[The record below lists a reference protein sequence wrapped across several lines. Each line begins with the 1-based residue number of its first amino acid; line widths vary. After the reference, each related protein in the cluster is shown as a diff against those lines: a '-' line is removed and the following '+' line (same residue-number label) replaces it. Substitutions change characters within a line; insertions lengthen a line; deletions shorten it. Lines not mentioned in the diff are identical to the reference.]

1 MKKILVLTTNRAD
14 YSKLEQVI
22 NILYKNKKI
31 QLYTVVSGSHLL
43 TDYGSTYKNIKYPI
57 YKKINSL
64 IQSEDLKM
72 MSESVGF
79 ALIKYSS
86 ILEEIEPNYVIL
98 HGDRFDILS
107 MSNACL
113 LMNIPIIH
121 IEGGETSGC
130 IDNKIRDIVSISSK
144 YHIVSNNN
152 AKQKLTRLL
161 NTDKNIFNFGCPI
174 IDKYVSFKMTQELW
188 DICKKKVIG
197 KTGLNLEPKKYIV
210 MIFHVDSINREE
222 SEEQFKKL
230 FLLLKETNK
239 QIICFYPN
247 IDSITKDLVR
257 FMDKRSYPIDKNII
271 LLKNIESYTF
281 ITLLYNCGLFIGNS
295 SALVREAPVLNI
307 PTILI
312 GKRQKNRVLYKSTN
326 YFEKI
331 DKEKL
336 CNHIDNVFGK
346 KIESEYVYGNGT
358 FCNKFIKFIDKL

>member
-1 MKKILVLTTNRAD
+1 MKKFLVLTTNRAD

-22 NILYKNKKI
+22 DILHKNKKI
-31 QLYTVVSGSHLL
+31 TLYLVVSGSHLL
-43 TDYGSTYKNIKYPI
+43 TDYGNTYKNIKYPI

-72 MSESVGF
+72 MPESVGF
-79 ALIKYSS
+79 SLTKYAS
-86 ILEEIEPNYVIL
+86 ILEEIEPEYVIL

-113 LMNIPIIH
+113 LMTIPVIH

-144 YHIVSNNN
+144 YHIVSNDN

-188 DICKKKVIG
+188 DICKKKVTG
-197 KTGLNLEPKKYIV
+197 KIGLNLEPKKYVV
-210 MIFHVDSINREE
+210 MIFHVDSINRKE

-230 FLLLKETNK
+230 FLLLKEINK
-239 QIICFYPN
+239 QVICFYPN

-257 FMDKRSYPIDKNII
+257 FIDKMSYPIDKNII
-271 LLKNIESYTF
+271 LLKNIESSTF

-312 GKRQKNRVLYKSTN
+312 GKRQNNRLLYKSTK

-331 DKEKL
+331 DNEKL
-336 CNHIDNVFGK
+336 HKCIDDTFGK
-346 KIESEYVYGNGT
+346 KLDSDYVYGNGT
-358 FCNKFIKFIDKL
+358 FCTKFKEFIDKL